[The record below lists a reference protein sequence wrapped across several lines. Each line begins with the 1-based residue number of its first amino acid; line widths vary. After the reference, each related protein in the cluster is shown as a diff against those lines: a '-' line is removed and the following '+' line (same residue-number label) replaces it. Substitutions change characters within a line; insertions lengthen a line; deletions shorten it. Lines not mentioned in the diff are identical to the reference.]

1 MLECRVR
8 GNPRPTITWYK
19 DGEELQTNN
28 DKYTQLD
35 QYDGFCKLLIAHPS
49 KADNG
54 TYACQATNPG
64 NSEKIQHFVEFCG
77 KDQAILERAHGFYHR
92 DPNKPHFSQPLSD
105 LFVPINGSVGLQV
118 EVHGPIDIQ
127 WLKNN
132 TPITA
137 SETVK
142 PIVDGGGV
150 YTLAV
155 IGASAKESGK
165 YTCRAT
171 NAFGRTDTSSN
182 VHIVAP
188 ATVKGGKPAQIQER
202 PPKEMVLL
210 EGDKFMVSFRGL
222 GDPKP
227 AGNVMISLDWKH
239 ILTGV
244 DHDYSPPNE
253 GNP

>member
-1 MLECRVR
+1 ME
-8 GNPRPTITWYK
+8 
-19 DGEELQTNN
+19 TNN
-28 DKYTQLD
+28 DKFTQLD
-35 QYDGFCKLLIAHPS
+35 QYDGFCKLLIAHPT

-64 NSEKIQHFVEFCG
+64 NSEKIQHYVEFSG
-77 KDQAILERAHGFYHR
+77 KDQAILSRAHGFYHR
-92 DPNKPHFSQPLSD
+92 DPNKPHFSQPLTD
-105 LFVPINGSVGLQV
+105 LFVPINGTAGLQV

-127 WLKNN
+127 WMKNN
-132 TPITA
+132 QPIAGT
-137 SETVK
+137 ETVK
-142 PIVDGGGV
+142 PIVDGAGV
-150 YTLAV
+150 YTLAL

-202 PPKEMVLL
+202 PPKELILL
-210 EGDKFMVSFRGL
+210 DGDKFMVSFRGL

-227 AGNVMISLDWKH
+227 AGKYWKQERLFCQH
-239 ILTGV
+239 FKILFV
-244 DHDYSPPNE
+244 F
-253 GNP
+253 